1 MAGGGRRGTP
11 GDRAGHDA
19 KGKEVGAKDAGEG
32 EIMAYKMHHPKYDI
46 HHLKHKIRHLKYDI
60 HHLKHLLK
68 VARFKSA
75 TRHEQGNSP
84 VGQCELPTLASN
96 ACIRE
101 TVRF

>member
-1 MAGGGRRGTP
+1 MLARVVMGRR
-11 GDRAGHDA
+11 
-19 KGKEVGAKDAGEG
+19 
-32 EIMAYKMHHPKYDI
+32 IMAKKIHHPKY
-46 HHLKHKIRHLKYDI
+46 KI

-84 VGQCELPTLASN
+84 VRQCELPTFASN